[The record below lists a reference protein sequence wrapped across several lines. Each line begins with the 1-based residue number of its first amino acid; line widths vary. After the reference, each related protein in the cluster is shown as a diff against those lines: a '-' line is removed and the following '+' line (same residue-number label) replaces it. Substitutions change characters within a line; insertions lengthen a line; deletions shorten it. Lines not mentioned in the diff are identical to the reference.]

1 MLAVSLGRELEL
13 GLAIRAINAVSR
25 LLVFGVDVRE
35 PTDATAGLRLEVLAV
50 VVQELVVPALVGDVG
65 DRGAAVGLH
74 AGRGDG
80 RPAVLYGPWVS

>member
-13 GLAIRAINAVSR
+13 GLAIRAVNAISR

-35 PTDATAGLRLEVLAV
+35 PTDAAAGLHLEVLAV
-50 VVQELVVPALVGDVG
+50 VVEELIVPALVGDVG
-65 DRGAAVGLH
+65 DRGTAVGLH